1 MRDHSRPRGVHLA
14 MNAETLSC
22 PMCGAATEPRATQC
36 TFCRARLATVS
47 CPACY
52 GLVFVGSR
60 HCGHCG
66 TRVAAPV
73 AREGPARRCPRGC
86 GALRAV
92 TLGQLALDACPS
104 CEGSWL
110 DVLQFEQLCADAE
123 RQATVLAGIPEAASV
138 AAERVRYGACPD
150 CAKIMN
156 RVNFAKSSGII
167 IDLCKA
173 HGVWLDA
180 DELRRV
186 VEFLRAGGLERARLR
201 EKRAMEEELRLLRL
215 KQELGRHDSHER
227 ARRDDDRPAVDDV
240 LVSIFSHFVS

>member
-1 MRDHSRPRGVHLA
+1 

-36 TFCRARLATVS
+36 AFCRARLATVS

-104 CEGSWL
+104 CEGTWV
-110 DVLQFEQLCADAE
+110 DVLHFEQLCADAE
-123 RQATVLAGIPEAASV
+123 RQAAVLAGTPETAAV
-138 AAERVRYGACPD
+138 AAERVRYGPCPE
-150 CAKIMN
+150 CAKILN

-167 IDLCKA
+167 VDLCKA

-201 EKRAMEEELRLLRL
+201 EKRSMEEELRLLRL
-215 KQELGRHDSHER
+215 KQELGRQDSREL
-227 ARRDDDRPAVDDV
+227 ARREDDRPTVDNM